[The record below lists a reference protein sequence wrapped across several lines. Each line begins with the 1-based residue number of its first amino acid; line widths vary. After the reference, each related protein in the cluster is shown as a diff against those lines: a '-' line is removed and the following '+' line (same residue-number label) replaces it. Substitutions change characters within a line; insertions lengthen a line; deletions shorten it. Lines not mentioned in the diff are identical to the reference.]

1 LEVKLLARKKPG
13 PHPEKPLDTQ
23 IKARADKETIEKIE
37 YCMAKLNITRS
48 EVLRRGVHSLYESL
62 QEK

>member
-1 LEVKLLARKKPG
+1 MERKKPG

-23 IKARADKETIEKIE
+23 FKVRADKETVEKLE
-37 YCMAKLNITRS
+37 YCMAKLNVTRS

-62 QEK
+62 QEI